1 MNVEEVTSAMKS
13 DPDYQRQAEQ
23 FVQLMS
29 EEPCAVCEGDDHY
42 GFAHEAI

>member
-1 MNVEEVTSAMKS
+1 MNAEELSSLAQNH
-13 DPDYQRQAEQ
+13 PDYQRQVEL